1 MTIGTISLLVT
12 LITVAAFALFG
23 TLKASQQATN
33 LEDYMVNRNQV
44 GGWMAIATVVASA
57 MGAWIL
63 FSPPE
68 AGSLFGGI
76 TAILG
81 YCIGSAVA
89 VFLFVFI
96 GPRLRTI
103 MPTGHSLNEYVR
115 HRFGGPMYW
124 LTEIV
129 GRWSMVDVFVV
140 AILTALVHIGTILV
154 IRPGIAAIS
163 FAALVFV
170 TMLAAESLDPRLFW
184 DQEEKANN
192 D

>member
-1 MTIGTISLLVT
+1 MSHYLVFCEATVSGHDAIAILQMSSSLHRCIYVWNVGKRGIVMTIGAIALLVT
-12 LITVAAFALFG
+12 VITIAAFTLFG
-23 TLKASQQATN
+23 LVKAGQTTTN

-44 GGWMAIATVVASA
+44 GGGLALATIVASA

-68 AGSLFGGI
+68 AGSAFGGI

-89 VFLFVFI
+89 VFLFVFV

-115 HRFGGPMYW
+115 YRFGGAMYW
-124 LTEIV
+124 LTE
-129 GRWSMVDVFVV
+129 GAMVFYMF
-140 AILTALVHIGTILV
+140 IY
-154 IRPGIAAIS
+154 
-163 FAALVFV
+163 
-170 TMLAAESLDPRLFW
+170 LAAELT
-184 DQEEKANN
+184 A
-192 D
+192 